1 MKKIILLSAAF
12 LALAGCQSGEPQ
24 LATSSVKKVLK
35 AMTLEEKT
43 RLVIGMGMAGSD
55 GSSAVVSLSR
65 REKEA
70 LFHTHADLSRVSW
83 QLDRDGHMVPVT
95 CCDWHYLESAF
106 IKVDGVLPSKS
117 FVRIHRSFIVNGNRI
132 DSISSQGDIKVGG
145 ALLHVSEGY
154 RDAFETFLG

>member
-1 MKKIILLSAAF
+1 MHKSICVNANYTTFVFRHKNQNHNMKKIILLSAAF

-35 AMTLEEKT
+35 AMTLEEKAH
-43 RLVIGMGMAGSD
+43 LVIGMGMAGSD

-106 IKVDGVLPSKS
+106 IKVDGVL
-117 FVRIHRSFIVNGNRI
+117 
-132 DSISSQGDIKVGG
+132 
-145 ALLHVSEGY
+145 LHVSEGY